1 MKKIFLTLMIAV
13 GFTSMVSAQATGG
26 TSSASASAIK
36 FAVEKHDFGT
46 IPQNIPVTY
55 NFDFT
60 NTGKV
65 PLIITGAQGS
75 CGCTVPDYTRE
86 AIAPGGK
93 GTVKV
98 TYNAAAIGTINKTV
112 TVNTNSATTP
122 VIVLSIGGE
131 VKAAPAPGTTAAA
144 SPAPATS
151 GTAPKKN

>member
-13 GFTSMVSAQATGG
+13 GVTSLVSAQATPG
-26 TSSASASAIK
+26 TSGGSASAIK

-55 NFDFT
+55 NFSFT
-60 NTGKV
+60 NTGKD
-65 PLIITGAQGS
+65 PLVITGAQGS
-75 CGCTVPDYTRE
+75 CGCTVPDYTKE
-86 AIAPGGK
+86 AIAPGAK

-98 TYNAAAIGTINKTV
+98 TYNAAALGTINKTV

-122 VIVLSIGGE
+122 VVVLSIGGE

-144 SPAPATS
+144 SSAPAAS